1 MALLG
6 LTAADFRGTLLLR
19 DCLEA
24 QGAFLLVQLI
34 KAALNEAGDGAM
46 GLVPPPA
53 ARRVVLVAAQHAAS
67 HYAIVLRKAGLHV
80 PDLLARGRLVVLDL
94 LSMLGTGLLPLQV
107 LHQQLAAAVAGGGV
121 AGSGT
126 GRGVCLVADD
136 LSALHCLA
144 RGEED
149 WAAFLHAC
157 TSLGQGPQC
166 CFIGLAHAD
175 VEADEGWLARLEH
188 CAALVL
194 DTEPLEPGR
203 PASNTGRLAIT
214 RREVSTG
221 GGAASSSTGAVATP
235 GCHVLGYRLSEA
247 GPAFLNH
254 EQHSHPHI
262 L

>member
-34 KAALNEAGDGAM
+34 KAALNEAGEGGL
-46 GLVPPPA
+46 GLVLPPA

-80 PDLLARGRLVVLDL
+80 PDLLASGRLVVLDL
-94 LSMLGTGLLPLQV
+94 LPMLGTGLLPLQA
-107 LHQQLAAAVAGGGV
+107 LHQQLTAAVSGGGV

-136 LSALHCLA
+136 LS
-144 RGEED
+144 
-149 WAAFLHAC
+149 
-157 TSLGQGPQC
+157 
-166 CFIGLAHAD
+166 
-175 VEADEGWLARLEH
+175 
-188 CAALVL
+188 LVL

-214 RREVSTG
+214 RREVPTG
-221 GGAASSSTGAVATP
+221 GGAASSSTGAVATL
-235 GCHVLGYRLSEA
+235 GCHVLGYRLSDA

-254 EQHSHPHI
+254 EQHSQPHI

>member
-1 MALLG
+1 MARDVGIGFSPCCLRIHAHAMHAVPAQPESEVVQMEAATHYFAAFPGHPTSMALLG

-136 LSALHCLA
+136 LSVSA
-144 RGEED
+144 
-149 WAAFLHAC
+149 
-157 TSLGQGPQC
+157 
-166 CFIGLAHAD
+166 GLAT
-175 VEADEGWLARLEH
+175 EGHGSSR
-188 CAALVL
+188 CAACYAYAMLCLHDTMSLMLWRFRDKPVL
-194 DTEPLEPGR
+194 TCAS
-203 PASNTGRLAIT
+203 PA
-214 RREVSTG
+214 
-221 GGAASSSTGAVATP
+221 
-235 GCHVLGYRLSEA
+235 A
-247 GPAFLNH
+247 GPAL
-254 EQHSHPHI
+254 PGPW
-262 L
+262 